1 MYWQCTDE
9 SLSPRR
15 KQNHTTKFF
24 TEVTQFYSFI
34 LSRRCVRRSGQSRR
48 EKNNKIC
55 VKIEFYFFS
64 ISSKNNVGGSVNHK
78 IKKVWPETN
87 CLSLCFWLVP
97 LRGRIPFKPT
107 RLVPFR
113 GSFEFSLRAFRPF
126 LYGRPPRAFTHN
138 WWKLES
144 DIWVRSFT
152 TDDFISFRTY
162 VDTPPPFLCRRSN
175 WCNPKPSISISL
187 FITVQFSHDCE
198 IVSYAKP
205 RCFLYLLLRVNKTL
219 LL

>member
-34 LSRRCVRRSGQSRR
+34 LSRRCLRRSGQSRR

-78 IKKVWPETN
+78 IKKVWPYSFLMDRVSNVQASQLRHATGHVHDEAAQ
-87 CLSLCFWLVP
+87 LSLVNL
-97 LRGRIPFKPT
+97 
-107 RLVPFR
+107 
-113 GSFEFSLRAFRPF
+113 F
-126 LYGRPPRAFTHN
+126 L
-138 WWKLES
+138 
-144 DIWVRSFT
+144 I
-152 TDDFISFRTY
+152 
-162 VDTPPPFLCRRSN
+162 
-175 WCNPKPSISISL
+175 
-187 FITVQFSHDCE
+187 
-198 IVSYAKP
+198 
-205 RCFLYLLLRVNKTL
+205 
-219 LL
+219 

>member
-34 LSRRCVRRSGQSRR
+34 LSRRCLRRSGQSRR

-78 IKKVWPETN
+78 IKKVWPY
-87 CLSLCFWLVP
+87 LQYSAP
-97 LRGRIPFKPT
+97 ISGFK
-107 RLVPFR
+107 
-113 GSFEFSLRAFRPF
+113 
-126 LYGRPPRAFTHN
+126 
-138 WWKLES
+138 S
-144 DIWVRSFT
+144 DI
-152 TDDFISFRTY
+152 
-162 VDTPPPFLCRRSN
+162 
-175 WCNPKPSISISL
+175 KSL
-187 FITVQFSHDCE
+187 FIIFFTQ
-198 IVSYAKP
+198 K
-205 RCFLYLLLRVNKTL
+205 LLTDLHLKRTNN
-219 LL
+219 

>member
-34 LSRRCVRRSGQSRR
+34 LSRRCLRRSGQSRR

-78 IKKVWPETN
+78 IKKVWPKVLFLVCAAIQRTAKPVTKINQKASKKKLLRTIHHKLNLWVTRE
-87 CLSLCFWLVP
+87 CMCFTKFVYLACMI
-97 LRGRIPFKPT
+97 R
-107 RLVPFR
+107 
-113 GSFEFSLRAFRPF
+113 
-126 LYGRPPRAFTHN
+126 
-138 WWKLES
+138 
-144 DIWVRSFT
+144 
-152 TDDFISFRTY
+152 
-162 VDTPPPFLCRRSN
+162 
-175 WCNPKPSISISL
+175 SL
-187 FITVQFSHDCE
+187 FYSKFKE
-198 IVSYAKP
+198 WW
-205 RCFLYLLLRVNKTL
+205 
-219 LL
+219 

>member
-34 LSRRCVRRSGQSRR
+34 LSRRCLRRSGQSRR

-78 IKKVWPETN
+78 IKKVWPKLLLPKPRTN
-87 CLSLCFWLVP
+87 YLKSSISYSGAALWNSLPV
-97 LRGRIPFKPT
+97 
-107 RLVPFR
+107 
-113 GSFEFSLRAFRPF
+113 E
-126 LYGRPPRAFTHN
+126 
-138 WWKLES
+138 
-144 DIWVRSFT
+144 VRSAESLQIFKRK
-152 TDDFISFRTY
+152 I
-162 VDTPPPFLCRRSN
+162 N
-175 WCNPKPSISISL
+175 EISI
-187 FITVQFSHDCE
+187 
-198 IVSYAKP
+198 
-205 RCFLYLLLRVNKTL
+205 
-219 LL
+219 

>member
-34 LSRRCVRRSGQSRR
+34 LSRRCLRRSGQSRR

-78 IKKVWPETN
+78 IKKVWPKYTVQLQYDNFSGVFWIYSMTN
-87 CLSLCFWLVP
+87 DHLFQCTLFSFLPGLQ
-97 LRGRIPFKPT
+97 I
-107 RLVPFR
+107 RLVIYNNTNFHLICFR
-113 GSFEFSLRAFRPF
+113 S
-126 LYGRPPRAFTHN
+126 
-138 WWKLES
+138 
-144 DIWVRSFT
+144 
-152 TDDFISFRTY
+152 
-162 VDTPPPFLCRRSN
+162 
-175 WCNPKPSISISL
+175 
-187 FITVQFSHDCE
+187 Q
-198 IVSYAKP
+198 
-205 RCFLYLLLRVNKTL
+205 
-219 LL
+219 

>member
-34 LSRRCVRRSGQSRR
+34 LSRRCLRRSGQSRR

-78 IKKVWPETN
+78 IKKVWPYYYYYYYFYHSSSSSSNSSSSSCSCSSSSNSSSSSSSNSSSSSSNSST
-87 CLSLCFWLVP
+87 V
-97 LRGRIPFKPT
+97 
-107 RLVPFR
+107 
-113 GSFEFSLRAFRPF
+113 EFPANS
-126 LYGRPPRAFTHN
+126 
-138 WWKLES
+138 KQS
-144 DIWVRSFT
+144 
-152 TDDFISFRTY
+152 
-162 VDTPPPFLCRRSN
+162 
-175 WCNPKPSISISL
+175 
-187 FITVQFSHDCE
+187 
-198 IVSYAKP
+198 
-205 RCFLYLLLRVNKTL
+205 
-219 LL
+219 

>member
-34 LSRRCVRRSGQSRR
+34 LSRRCLRRSGQSRR

-78 IKKVWPETN
+78 IKKVWPYLTFPMTEKYN
-87 CLSLCFWLVP
+87 NLRNPRVRICPSENIGVFFRSIKSLQTK
-97 LRGRIPFKPT
+97 IYDSKKI
-107 RLVPFR
+107 
-113 GSFEFSLRAFRPF
+113 FRPF
-126 LYGRPPRAFTHN
+126 RKTARWSPWIHCIKFCNFLQFSFPQLVQMVFTESSADSRVVVHTGRPVT
-138 WWKLES
+138 E
-144 DIWVRSFT
+144 
-152 TDDFISFRTY
+152 
-162 VDTPPPFLCRRSN
+162 
-175 WCNPKPSISISL
+175 
-187 FITVQFSHDCE
+187 
-198 IVSYAKP
+198 
-205 RCFLYLLLRVNKTL
+205 
-219 LL
+219 

>member
-34 LSRRCVRRSGQSRR
+34 LSRRCLRRSGQSRR

-78 IKKVWPETN
+78 IKKVWPK
-87 CLSLCFWLVP
+87 
-97 LRGRIPFKPT
+97 GRNA
-107 RLVPFR
+107 
-113 GSFEFSLRAFRPF
+113 G
-126 LYGRPPRAFTHN
+126 GRQE
-138 WWKLES
+138 L
-144 DIWVRSFT
+144 I
-152 TDDFISFRTY
+152 I
-162 VDTPPPFLCRRSN
+162 
-175 WCNPKPSISISL
+175 
-187 FITVQFSHDCE
+187 
-198 IVSYAKP
+198 
-205 RCFLYLLLRVNKTL
+205 
-219 LL
+219 

>member
-34 LSRRCVRRSGQSRR
+34 LSRRCLRRSGQSRR

-78 IKKVWPETN
+78 IKKVWP
-87 CLSLCFWLVP
+87 
-97 LRGRIPFKPT
+97 K
-107 RLVPFR
+107 
-113 GSFEFSLRAFRPF
+113 
-126 LYGRPPRAFTHN
+126 
-138 WWKLES
+138 
-144 DIWVRSFT
+144 IWTSVG
-152 TDDFISFRTY
+152 
-162 VDTPPPFLCRRSN
+162 PPP
-175 WCNPKPSISISL
+175 PSTREPSHGLRDREGL
-187 FITVQFSHDCE
+187 FPHFQTVQDMFRSICGTKLL
-198 IVSYAKP
+198 VAKFVI
-205 RCFLYLLLRVNKTL
+205 CGLLCSNSLLLLTL
-219 LL
+219 SAPVSLSVCKFLHYPSKLVVW

>member
-34 LSRRCVRRSGQSRR
+34 LSRRCLRRSGQSRR

-78 IKKVWPETN
+78 IKKVWPKIWNSIQDNLKLKSSTCFKKQLKFLLSPVADLTN
-87 CLSLCFWLVP
+87 SYIDVQDYTTHFFSFLFYCFV
-97 LRGRIPFKPT
+97 
-107 RLVPFR
+107 
-113 GSFEFSLRAFRPF
+113 
-126 LYGRPPRAFTHN
+126 
-138 WWKLES
+138 
-144 DIWVRSFT
+144 
-152 TDDFISFRTY
+152 
-162 VDTPPPFLCRRSN
+162 
-175 WCNPKPSISISL
+175 
-187 FITVQFSHDCE
+187 
-198 IVSYAKP
+198 
-205 RCFLYLLLRVNKTL
+205 
-219 LL
+219 

>member
-34 LSRRCVRRSGQSRR
+34 LSRRCLRRSGQSRR

-78 IKKVWPETN
+78 IKKVWPNRSKEVGKNRRQELFTEFVHKYG
-87 CLSLCFWLVP
+87 CLTRSRNLIIFRDLKIGLDVP
-97 LRGRIPFKPT
+97 
-107 RLVPFR
+107 
-113 GSFEFSLRAFRPF
+113 
-126 LYGRPPRAFTHN
+126 
-138 WWKLES
+138 
-144 DIWVRSFT
+144 
-152 TDDFISFRTY
+152 
-162 VDTPPPFLCRRSN
+162 
-175 WCNPKPSISISL
+175 
-187 FITVQFSHDCE
+187 
-198 IVSYAKP
+198 
-205 RCFLYLLLRVNKTL
+205 
-219 LL
+219 

>member
-34 LSRRCVRRSGQSRR
+34 LSRRCLRRSGQSRR

-78 IKKVWPETN
+78 IKKVWPNWEKKYCTLKLPVYILHFQVAHFFYLTRPQTQPGMPV
-87 CLSLCFWLVP
+87 CQAAGKLCFHFQASLPRPSQVAH
-97 LRGRIPFKPT
+97 T
-107 RLVPFR
+107 
-113 GSFEFSLRAFRPF
+113 SHCFEL
-126 LYGRPPRAFTHN
+126 
-138 WWKLES
+138 
-144 DIWVRSFT
+144 
-152 TDDFISFRTY
+152 
-162 VDTPPPFLCRRSN
+162 
-175 WCNPKPSISISL
+175 
-187 FITVQFSHDCE
+187 
-198 IVSYAKP
+198 
-205 RCFLYLLLRVNKTL
+205 
-219 LL
+219 

>member
-34 LSRRCVRRSGQSRR
+34 LSRRCLRRSGQSRR

-78 IKKVWPETN
+78 IKKVWPYVLPSKMNSKPIKSHFPFFWNEMHKTFLSSDWLTQFMDHSISVLPLF
-87 CLSLCFWLVP
+87 CLA
-97 LRGRIPFKPT
+97 
-107 RLVPFR
+107 RLKH
-113 GSFEFSLRAFRPF
+113 G
-126 LYGRPPRAFTHN
+126 Y
-138 WWKLES
+138 LES
-144 DIWVRSFT
+144 CSRKN
-152 TDDFISFRTY
+152 
-162 VDTPPPFLCRRSN
+162 LCAR
-175 WCNPKPSISISL
+175 L
-187 FITVQFSHDCE
+187 
-198 IVSYAKP
+198 
-205 RCFLYLLLRVNKTL
+205 
-219 LL
+219 